1 MSKKIPAFVV
11 GIVVETN
18 SLSLPK
24 GMTETG

>member
-1 MSKKIPAFVV
+1 MV